1 MNEPLDWWGSLN
13 HGGLLIAPDKI
24 ISGFA
29 ATFAPLPIWQ
39 ADRLRRALTAFDG
52 SNEGLSTLLDFML
65 QDLSALPDV
74 EWHKAQ
80 GVDASWS
87 LRSFTGALVK
97 PRRLWQ
103 GPQGEVLPVFVPEDG
118 ASRQFAGRLGVGRSR
133 QLLSRVVEWLRQKQ
147 QPLAL
152 VTNGRQ
158 WRLVHA
164 GQDYEAWCEWDIDLW
179 FAEGQPGPQVLA
191 WRQLLNRN
199 ALAAPASRAEARAES
214 PLLAAILA
222 SRKGQ
227 ADLSAVLGERVR
239 QAVEELITASHGA
252 IEQAQQAGTAPAFT
266 DLYVAGS
273 RIVMRCIITLFAEA
287 RNLLPV
293 DHPIYQSAYSLE
305 GLRQSLDRR
314 ASGRGN
320 ERLAQGRSA
329 WPRLMALFGLIY
341 HGSSHQALPVPAYSG
356 GLFEPG
362 DPQSSDGISRA
373 LALLEGTSN
382 AITDRHVQHMLR
394 LLTRTKLRVRQGR
407 QNKLVDAPV
416 DFSALSSEYI
426 GILYEGLLD
435 FELKQAA
442 ADDPVVFLAVGNEP
456 ALTLSQLEGMDDAV
470 IQQLFEAL
478 KKKDKTD
485 AGDDDGAG
493 DEAPEADA
501 ADEPIEDD
509 PLDALEDD
517 TSQDEALEPTTE
529 SAPGVQPEE
538 GELALSADHLARAQ
552 AWLEKAAVLAGLVKK
567 TRGRKAV
574 ATLDDT
580 EALAKAARQLCARLV
595 APGQFFLVRWGGTRK
610 GAGTF
615 YTRPQ
620 LAAPTVRRT
629 LQPLAYDAVR
639 IEVHPRTGLTDAVE
653 WAPKRPEAILALK
666 VCDPAMGSGSF
677 LAGALRYLTDALVA
691 SLYHHKLI
699 ERAEDGG
706 VPRMADGQISELL
719 SDELLKLHPAH
730 EGFEE
735 ALRAQ
740 LKRHIVE
747 RCLYGVDLDP
757 LAVELGR
764 MALWVETMDRD
775 LPFGFLDHKLK
786 VGNSLVGAWFDTYR
800 DYPAMAWAR
809 EGGDKDYQ
817 KNKPGNLINH
827 HYVSNGKTLGD
838 KFTAAINARAKALP
852 EQIASQL
859 SGQMNLG
866 AALEASDV
874 HDELLKVFKALH
886 RLPVHDSDK
895 RAAMYRDKV
904 LNNPHYH
911 ALKARMDL
919 WCALWFWPGEQIDL
933 APLPLNFAQ
942 PTAASLEQA
951 QHVARQRRFFH
962 WELEFPDVFTASQ
975 LGFDAIL
982 GNPPWEIQ
990 KPNSK
995 EFFSNHDPLY
1005 RAYGK
1010 QEALSKQLDYFRSL
1024 PELEHQWIA
1033 YNAGIKGMSNWVK
1046 CVGQPFGDRVSTDK
1060 DGKKK
1065 HDLNLGGRG
1074 KNGFAESARLHKT
1087 WQQQRS
1093 KRKGFADPA
1102 HPFLRQGS
1110 ADLNT
1115 YKMFL
1120 ELSHGLMRA
1129 QGRLGMIVPS
1139 GIYTDK
1145 GTTNLRELFLDHCD
1159 WQWLFGF
1166 ENREGIFDIHRSF
1179 KFCPLIVQ
1187 KGGTTQAIRAA
1198 FMHRNVDD
1206 WTQAERHV
1214 LAYPRERV
1222 LEFSPYSKAIL
1233 EIRSEQDLRVLQKIY
1248 ANGVLLGDQSE
1259 RGWGVK
1265 YATEFHMTN
1274 DSKLFPPRPK
1284 WEAQGYQPDEYGHW
1298 LKGPWQAYA
1307 GPANILDRE
1316 SGLVLSRDGAQALRV
1331 DDMEGVALPLY
1342 EGRMI
1347 GQFDFSEKGWVSG
1360 KGRSAVWRELPFEDK
1375 VLEPQYLAGL
1385 QDVCESA
1392 KSNLNPKIAYM
1403 RIGSAT
1409 NSRTAIS
1416 SFLDV
1421 YPAGDS
1427 VFFFRPWKR
1436 SYLTSMMVSSN
1447 LNALAYDYHLRNRVG
1462 GLNLSE
1468 FIMVET
1474 SAVPADKLLRDELVQ
1489 AVAKLALC
1497 SQSQAIAWQSLMAE
1511 SPSLEDT
1518 AKRKGWRHAWAVT
1531 NHERVRLRALVDAC
1545 FAYFYG
1551 LSEFEF
1557 AFVLSDCDRSG
1568 LDLNATHAEGQL
1580 DPKGFWRVEKD
1591 QPPEL
1596 RHTVLSFIAFKDLAT
1611 KGIDAFLAQNDGEGW
1626 LIPETLR
1633 LADYGLGHDE
1643 RAQVP
1648 QPVASRLGPRFLD
1661 WQVGEDVERSWQ
1673 ECAAHAELIRRIVP
1687 LQDPTDNTGG
1697 PYPMAPPAEEETA
1710 HHQQEGLF

>member
-1 MNEPLDWWGSLN
+1 MNNNIDWWSSLN

-24 ISGFA
+24 ATVFA
-29 ATFAPLPIWQ
+29 AELSSLPMWQ
-39 ADRLRRALTAFDG
+39 VDKLRRALTAFDG
-52 SNEGLSTLLDFML
+52 TNERLGALLDFML
-65 QDLSALPDV
+65 QELSTLPDG
-74 EWHKAQ
+74 EWQKAQ
-80 GVDASWS
+80 DVDARWA
-87 LRSFTGALVK
+87 LRSFTGAMIK
-97 PRRLWQ
+97 PRRIWQ
-103 GPQGEVLPVFVPEDG
+103 GLHGDVLPVFVPDDG

-147 QPLAL
+147 QHLAL

-179 FAEGQPGPQVLA
+179 FVEGLPGPQVTA
-191 WRQLLNRN
+191 WRHLLSRDSM
-199 ALAAPASRAEARAES
+199 AAPTAKGEGA
-214 PLLAAILA
+214 LLSAVLA

-239 QAVEELITASHGA
+239 QAVEELITASHSV
-252 IEQAQQAGTAPAFT
+252 IEHAQLSGTAPAFA

-293 DHPIYQSAYSLE
+293 DNPIYQRAYSLE

-329 WPRLMALFGLIY
+329 WPRLMALFGLVY
-341 HGSSHQALPVPAYSG
+341 YGSSHEALPVPQYSG

-362 DPQSSDGISRA
+362 DPHSQDGISRA
-373 LALLEGTSN
+373 LALLESPSN
-382 AITDRHVQHMLR
+382 GITDRQVQHMLR
-394 LLTRTKLRVRQGR
+394 LLTRTRLRVRQGHK
-407 QNKLVDAPV
+407 NTLVDAPV

-456 ALTLSQLEGMDDAV
+456 ALTLSQLEAMDDAV
-470 IQQLFEAL
+470 IKQLFEAL
-478 KKKDKTD
+478 KKKDKVAVGEAEGEEPED
-485 AGDDDGAG
+485 P
-493 DEAPEADA
+493 EAPDDLEEAGAA
-501 ADEPIEDD
+501 ADTPDTETETETEVADEDD
-509 PLDALEDD
+509 
-517 TSQDEALEPTTE
+517 
-529 SAPGVQPEE
+529 
-538 GELALSADHLARAQ
+538 ELAISADYLARTQ
-552 AWLEKAAVLAGLVKK
+552 TWLEKAAVLAGLVKRS
-567 TRGRKAV
+567 RGRKLAGS
-574 ATLDDT
+574 ADDT
-580 EALAKAARQLCARLV
+580 EALAKVAKQLCARLV

-639 IEVHPRTGLTDAVE
+639 TEIDERTGLDTVAE
-653 WAPKRPEAILALK
+653 WLPKRPEAILSLK
-666 VCDPAMGSGSF
+666 VCDCAMGSGSF

-691 SLYHHKLI
+691 SLHHHKLI
-699 ERAEDGG
+699 ERAENGG
-706 VPRMADGQISELL
+706 VPRMADGQVSELL
-719 SDELLKLHPAH
+719 SDEMLKLNPAH
-730 EGFEE
+730 EGFED

-817 KNKPGNLINH
+817 KDKPGNLVNH
-827 HYVSNGKTLGD
+827 FHVNAKGKKIGD
-838 KFTAAINARAKALP
+838 KFTTAINARAKAVP
-852 EQIASQL
+852 DQIQTQITGQL
-859 SGQMNLG
+859 NLG
-866 AALEASDV
+866 PALEASHV
-874 HDELLKVFKALH
+874 HNELLKVFRALH

-904 LNNPHYH
+904 LNNPHFH

-919 WCALWFWPGEQIDL
+919 WCALWFWPGEQVDL
-933 APLPLNFAQ
+933 APLPFDFAK
-942 PTAASLEQA
+942 PNEDALVLARDVA
-951 QHVARQRRFFH
+951 QQKRFFH
-962 WELEFPDVFTASQ
+962 WELEFPDVFTAGRP
-975 LGFDAIL
+975 GFDAML

-1010 QEALSKQLDYFRSL
+1010 QDALAMQLDYFRIL
-1024 PELEHQWIA
+1024 PELEHQWVA

-1046 CVGQPFGDRVSTDK
+1046 FVGQPFGDRVTTDK
-1060 DGKKK
+1060 YGNSK

-1074 KNGFAESARLHKT
+1074 QNGFTESARLHKT

-1093 KRKGFADPA
+1093 KRKGFADA
-1102 HPFLRQGS
+1102 VHPFVHQGS

-1120 ELSHGLMRA
+1120 ELSHALLRP
-1129 QGRLGMIVPS
+1129 QGRMGMIVPS

-1145 GTTNLRELFLDHCD
+1145 GTTNLRGLFLDHCD

-1198 FMHRNVDD
+1198 FMHRNVDH
-1206 WTQAERHV
+1206 WANAERHV

-1222 LEFSPYSKAIL
+1222 LEFSPYTKAIV
-1233 EIRSEQDLRVLQKIY
+1233 EIRSEEELRVLQKIY
-1248 ANGVLLGDQSE
+1248 AHGVLLGDQSE
-1259 RGWGVK
+1259 RGWSVK
-1265 YATEFHMTN
+1265 YAREFDMTT

-1284 WEAQGYQPDEYGHW
+1284 WEEQGYQPDEYGHW
-1298 LKGPWQAYA
+1298 LKGPWLAFS
-1307 GPANILDRE
+1307 GPKNILDRDPRV
-1316 SGLVLSRDGAQALRV
+1316 VLSRDGSLALYV
-1331 DDMEGVALPLY
+1331 DQIEGVALPLY
-1342 EGRMI
+1342 EGRMV
-1347 GQFDFSEKGWVSG
+1347 GQFDFSEKAWVSG
-1360 KGRSAVWRELPFEDK
+1360 KGRKAVWEDISFENK
-1375 VLEPQYLAGL
+1375 VLMPQYLMSQADYRGADEEESEIMPGL
-1385 QDVCESA
+1385 KVGFLA
-1392 KSNLNPKIAYM
+1392 
-1403 RIGSAT
+1403 IGSAT
-1409 NSRTAIS
+1409 NSRSMFAGLVAD
-1416 SFLDV
+1416 F
-1421 YPAGDS
+1421 PAGNS
-1427 VFFFRPWKR
+1427 VAVLQCSTPQK
-1436 SYLTSMMVSSN
+1436 SVSLMAA
-1447 LNALAYDYHLRNRVG
+1447 LNSFAYDFTLRNRLG
-1462 GLNLSE
+1462 GLNLNYFVVAETATPALSAEGLRRVSE
-1468 FIMVET
+1468 IGMRLGLPDRAFAEYWLGYR
-1474 SAVPADKLLRDELVQ
+1474 SKSKSWFRY
-1489 AVAKLALC
+1489 LALT
-1497 SQSQAIAWQSLMAE
+1497 E
-1511 SPSLEDT
+1511 
-1518 AKRKGWRHAWAVT
+1518 
-1531 NHERVRLRALVDAC
+1531 HERARLKAINEAVCAW
-1545 FAYFYG
+1545 YFG
-1551 LSEFEF
+1551 LEWGDFLT
-1557 AFVLSDCDRSG
+1557 VLEGCDLPQDRLSG
-1568 LDLNATHAEGQL
+1568 GNSKHLN
-1580 DPKGFWRVEKD
+1580 PKGFWRIDKD
-1591 QPPEL
+1591 MPPEL
-1596 RHTVLSFIAFKDLAT
+1596 RHPVLSLVAFHDLKS
-1611 KGIDAFLAQNDGEGW
+1611 KGLDDFLAQNAGEGW
-1626 LIPETLR
+1626 MLPEHVR
-1633 LADYGLGHDE
+1633 LADYGLGHDP
-1643 RAQVP
+1643 RAGEL
-1648 QPVASRLGPRFLD
+1648 QPVAARMGPRFLE
-1661 WQVGEDVERSWQ
+1661 WQLNEDIERSWE

-1687 LQDPTDNTGG
+1687 LQHPTDDIGSKELL
-1697 PYPMAPPAEEETA
+1697 AAEDAATYK
-1710 HHQQEGLF
+1710 QGGLF

>member
-1 MNEPLDWWGSLN
+1 MNAHIDWWSSLN
-13 HGGLLIAPDKI
+13 HGGLLISPAKVAECFP
-24 ISGFA
+24 A
-29 ATFAPLPIWQ
+29 ELPALPVWQ
-39 ADRLRRALTAFDG
+39 ADKLRRALTAFDG
-52 SNEGLSTLLDFML
+52 TNERLSAFLDYML
-65 QDLSALPDV
+65 QDLSALPEG

-80 GVDASWS
+80 GVDAHWS
-87 LRSFTGALVK
+87 IRSFTGAMVK
-97 PRRLWQ
+97 PRRIWQ
-103 GPQGEVLPVFVPEDG
+103 GAHGEVLPVFVPDDG

-133 QLLSRVVEWLRQKQ
+133 QLLSRVIEWLRRKQ

-179 FAEGQPGPQVLA
+179 FVEGQPGPQVLA
-191 WRQLLNRN
+191 WRQLLSRD
-199 ALAAPASRAEARAES
+199 ALAAPGPRGDSA
-214 PLLAAILA
+214 LLGAILA

-239 QAVEELITASHGA
+239 LAVEELITASHSA
-252 IEQAQQAGTAPAFT
+252 IEQAQQAGTAPAFG
-266 DLYVAGS
+266 DLYVAGA

-293 DHPIYQSAYSLE
+293 DNPVYQRSYSLE

-314 ASGRGN
+314 AGGRGN

-341 HGSSHQALPVPAYSG
+341 HGSSHAALPVPQYSG

-362 DPQSSDGISRA
+362 DARSGNGISRA
-373 LALLEGTSN
+373 LAVLEGATN
-382 AITDRHVQHMLR
+382 AISDRQVQHILR
-394 LLTRTKLRVRQGR
+394 LLTRTRMRVRQGR
-407 QNKLVDAPV
+407 KNTLVDAPV

-442 ADDPVVFLAVGNEP
+442 NEDPVIFLAVGDEP
-456 ALTLSQLEGMDDAV
+456 ALTLSQLEAMNDTV
-470 IQQLFEAL
+470 IKQLFEAL
-478 KKKDKTD
+478 KKKAGAV
-485 AGDDDGAG
+485 AGDEDGGADVDDEPETPDLLDAPEPDADLPEDDIAESEVAV
-493 DEAPEADA
+493 DEAPED
-501 ADEPIEDD
+501 
-509 PLDALEDD
+509 LRL
-517 TSQDEALEPTTE
+517 T
-529 SAPGVQPEE
+529 
-538 GELALSADHLARAQ
+538 ADHLARAQ
-552 AWLEKAAVLAGLVKK
+552 TWLEKAAVLAGLVAKPR
-567 TRGRKAV
+567 RGM
-574 ATLDDT
+574 
-580 EALAKAARQLCARLV
+580 AAEGVDAHLLERAGRQLCARLV

-620 LAAPTVRRT
+620 LAAPTVHRT
-629 LQPLAYDAVR
+629 LQPLVYDPVR
-639 IEVHPRTGLTDAVE
+639 SAIDERTGLDAVLE
-653 WAPKRPEAILALK
+653 WVPKRPEAILALK
-666 VCDPAMGSGSF
+666 VCDSAMGSGSF
-677 LAGALRYLTDALVA
+677 LVGALRYLTDALVA

-699 ERAEDGG
+699 ERAENGG

-719 SDELLKLHPAH
+719 SDELLKLNPAH
-730 EGFEE
+730 EGFED

-786 VGNSLVGAWFDTYR
+786 VGNSLVGTWFDTYR
-800 DYPAMAWAR
+800 DYPAMAWER

-817 KNKPGNLINH
+817 KDKPGNLINH
-827 HYVSNGKTLGD
+827 FYVNAKGKKLGD
-838 KFTAAINARAKALP
+838 KFTAGINTRSKAVP
-852 EQIASQL
+852 AQISAQL
-859 SGQMNLG
+859 AGQMNLG
-866 AALEASDV
+866 SSLEAGDV
-874 HDELLKVFKALH
+874 HDELLKVLRALH

-933 APLPLNFAQ
+933 APLPIDFGQPAEPALALARDVAQ
-942 PTAASLEQA
+942 
-951 QHVARQRRFFH
+951 QRRFFH
-962 WELEFPDVFTASQ
+962 WELEFPDVFTASHP
-975 LGFDAIL
+975 GFDAML
-982 GNPPWEIQ
+982 GNPPWETQ
-990 KPNSK
+990 KPSSK

-1010 QEALSKQLDYFRSL
+1010 QDALAKQLDYFREW
-1024 PELEHQWIA
+1024 PDLERAWIA
-1033 YNAGIKGMSNWVK
+1033 YNAGIKSMSNWVK
-1046 CVGQPFGDRVSTDK
+1046 CVGQPFGDRVTTDK

-1074 KNGFAESARLHKT
+1074 KNGFAESSQMHRR

-1093 KRKGFADPA
+1093 KRKGFADEA
-1102 HPFLRQGS
+1102 HPFVHQGS

-1115 YKMFL
+1115 FKMFL
-1120 ELSHGLMRA
+1120 EFSHALMRS
-1129 QGRLGMIVPS
+1129 QGRMGMIVPS

-1145 GTTNLRELFLDHCD
+1145 GTTDLRELFLDHCE

-1187 KGGTTQAIRAA
+1187 KGGKTQAIRAA

-1206 WTQAERHV
+1206 WAQAERYV
-1214 LAYPRERV
+1214 LAYPRDRV

-1233 EIRSEQDLRVLQKIY
+1233 EIRSDQDLKVMQQIY
-1248 ANGVLLGDQSE
+1248 AKGVLLGDQSD

-1265 YATEFHMTN
+1265 YGREFDMTN

-1284 WEAQGYQPDEYGHW
+1284 WEEKGYHPDEYGHW
-1298 LKGPWQAYA
+1298 LKGTWQGYS

-1316 SGLVLSRDGAQALRV
+1316 PDLVLSRDGSAVLRV
-1331 DDMEGVALPLY
+1331 EQIEDVALPLY

-1360 KGRSAVWRELPFEDK
+1360 KGRSAVWREIPFGSK

-1385 QDVCESA
+1385 QDVRESP

-1416 SFLDV
+1416 SFLDL

-1427 VFFFRPWKR
+1427 VFFFRPRAR
-1436 SYLTSMMVSSN
+1436 SYVTSLMVSSN
-1447 LNALAYDYHLRNRVG
+1447 LNSLVYDYHLRNRAG

-1468 FIMVET
+1468 FIMNET
-1474 SAVPADKLLRDELVQ
+1474 SAIPSTKLLRGELLQ
-1489 AVAKLALC
+1489 AVARLALGDA
-1497 SQSQAIAWQSLMAE
+1497 SHAVAWESLAVE
-1511 SPSLEDT
+1511 SPLFADISRRT
-1518 AKRKGWRHAWAVT
+1518 GWRRSWAICR
-1531 NHERVRLRALVDAC
+1531 HERVRLRAIVDAC
-1545 FAYFYG
+1545 FAHFYG
-1551 LSEFEF
+1551 LSASDFS
-1557 AFVLSDCDRSG
+1557 FVLGDCDRSDQG
-1568 LDLNATHAEGQL
+1568 LTVAYAAGLL
-1580 DPKGFWRVEKD
+1580 DPKGLWRVEREL
-1591 QPPEL
+1591 QPEL
-1596 RHTVLSFIAFKDLAT
+1596 RHTVLSLVAFHDLQAD
-1611 KGIDAFLAQNDGEGW
+1611 GLDAFLAQNSGEGW
-1626 LIPETLR
+1626 MIPDTLR

-1643 RAQVP
+1643 RAQEH
-1648 QPVASRLGPRFLD
+1648 QPVASRLGPRFQD
-1661 WQVGEDVERSWQ
+1661 WQLNEDVERSWK
-1673 ECAAHAELIRRIVP
+1673 ECAAHAALIRRIVSAQTVGSTDGSE
-1687 LQDPTDNTGG
+1687 LKVAEPTATYKQG
-1697 PYPMAPPAEEETA
+1697 
-1710 HHQQEGLF
+1710 GLF

>member
-1 MNEPLDWWGSLN
+1 MSNNITWWSSLN

-24 ISGFA
+24 SA
-29 ATFAPLPIWQ
+29 AFDAELPALSSWH
-39 ADRLRRALTAFDG
+39 ADKLRRALTAFDG
-52 SNEGLSTLLDFML
+52 TNERLGALLDFML
-65 QDLSALPDV
+65 QELSALPET
-74 EWHKAQ
+74 EWQKAQ
-80 GVDASWS
+80 GVDARWA

-179 FAEGQPGPQVLA
+179 FVEGLPGPQVLA
-191 WRQLLNRN
+191 WRHLLSVD
-199 ALAAPASRAEARAES
+199 ALASPSSKGES
-214 PLLAAILA
+214 VLLGAILA

-239 QAVEELITASHGA
+239 QGVEELITASHSA
-252 IEQAQQAGTAPAFT
+252 IEQAQQLGTAPAFA

-293 DHPIYQSAYSLE
+293 DHPIYQRAYSLE

-314 ASGRGN
+314 AGGRGN
-320 ERLAQGRSA
+320 DRLSQGRSA

-341 HGSSHQALPVPAYSG
+341 HGSSHEALPVPQYSG

-362 DPQSSDGISRA
+362 DPQSADGISRA
-373 LALLEGTSN
+373 LALLESSDN
-382 AITDRHVQHMLR
+382 AINDRQVQQMLR
-394 LLTRTKLRVRQGR
+394 LLTRTKLRLRQGR
-407 QNKLVDAPV
+407 KNTLVDAPV

-442 ADDPVVFLAVGNEP
+442 QDDPVVFLAVGNEP
-456 ALTLSQLEGMDDAV
+456 ALTLSQLEGMNDAV
-470 IQQLFEAL
+470 IKHLFEAL
-478 KKKDKTD
+478 KKKDKPD
-485 AGDDDGAG
+485 AGEDDAG
-493 DEAPEADA
+493 GEEPDEAEAPEEPTDAD
-501 ADEPIEDD
+501 P
-509 PLDALEDD
+509 
-517 TSQDEALEPTTE
+517 TDEALEGDAEAEAET
-529 SAPGVQPEE
+529 ADPEE
-538 GELALSADHLARAQ
+538 ELALSADHLARAQ

-567 TRGRKAV
+567 TRGRKPAGG
-574 ATLDDT
+574 ADEA
-580 EALAKAARQLCARLV
+580 EALAKAAKQLCARLV

-639 IEVHPRTGLTDAVE
+639 TELDARTGLETVVE
-653 WAPKRPEAILALK
+653 WVPKRPEAILALK
-666 VCDPAMGSGSF
+666 VCDCAMGSGSF

-691 SLYHHKLI
+691 SLFHHKLI

-706 VPRMADGQISELL
+706 VPRMADGEISELM
-719 SDELLKLHPAH
+719 SDEMLKLNPAH

-786 VGNSLVGAWFDTYR
+786 VGNALVGAWFDTYR
-800 DYPAMAWAR
+800 DYPAMAWER

-817 KNKPGNLINH
+817 KDKPGNLIH
-827 HYVSNGKTLGD
+827 HFYVNAKGKKLGD
-838 KFTAAINARAKALP
+838 KFTAAINTRGKAVP
-852 EQIASQL
+852 EQLPTLINGQL
-859 SGQMNLG
+859 S
-866 AALEASDV
+866 LESVTDAGNV
-874 HDELLKVFKALH
+874 HDELLKVFRALH

-895 RAAMYRDKV
+895 RAAIYRDKV

-933 APLPLNFAQ
+933 APLPLEFAQ
-942 PTAASLEQA
+942 PKPVAVALA
-951 QHVARQRRFFH
+951 QDVARQRRFFH
-962 WELEFPDVFTASQ
+962 WELEFPDVFTASRP
-975 LGFDAIL
+975 GFDAML

-1010 QEALSKQLDYFRSL
+1010 QEALAKQLDYFKSL

-1046 CVGQPFGDRVSTDK
+1046 CVGQPFGDRVTTDK

-1074 KNGFAESARLHKT
+1074 QNGFAESARLHAK
-1087 WQQQRS
+1087 WKAQRI

-1102 HPFLRQGS
+1102 HPFVHQGS

-1120 ELSHGLMRA
+1120 ELSHALMRP
-1129 QGRLGMIVPS
+1129 QGRMGMIVPS
-1139 GIYTDK
+1139 GIYADK

-1166 ENREGIFDIHRSF
+1166 ENREAIFDIHRSF
-1179 KFCPLIVQ
+1179 KFGPMILQ
-1187 KGGTTQAIRAA
+1187 RGGATQAIRAA
-1198 FMHRNVDD
+1198 FMHRDVDD
-1206 WTQAERHV
+1206 WAGAEHHV
-1214 LAYPRERV
+1214 LAYPRERI
-1222 LEFSPYSKAIL
+1222 LEFTPYSKAIL
-1233 EIRSEQDLRVLQKIY
+1233 EIRSTQELQVLQKIY
-1248 ANGVLLGDQSE
+1248 ANGVLLGDRSE
-1259 RGWGVK
+1259 RGWGVE
-1265 YATEFHMTN
+1265 YAREFDMTN
-1274 DSKLFPPRPK
+1274 DSKLFPPRTK
-1284 WEAQGYQPDEYGHW
+1284 WEEQGYLPDEYGHR
-1298 LKGPWQAYA
+1298 LKGPWRSISEPR
-1307 GPANILDRE
+1307 GILERE
-1316 SGLVLSRDGAQALRV
+1316 HGTVLSRDGTQALHV
-1331 DDMEGVALPLY
+1331 EQIEGVALPLVQGVLFRTMEFLPLIHLSGTGLKAKWK
-1342 EGRMI
+1342 EGERGSAPFAQFYMDLDEVHRNEIPSSPRI
-1347 GQFDFSEKGWVSG
+1347 GFRPIARTTDSRTVIASVIPGWPAGNSVGLLTPRDPAMVPLLAAQFGSLVSD
-1360 KGRSAVWRELPFEDK
+1360 AVFRIR
-1375 VLEPQYLAGL
+1375 QSG
-1385 QDVCESA
+1385 
-1392 KSNLNPKIAYM
+1392 SNLNW
-1403 RIGSAT
+1403 
-1409 NSRTAIS
+1409 
-1416 SFLDV
+1416 FL
-1421 YPAGDS
+1421 
-1427 VFFFRPWKR
+1427 
-1436 SYLTSMMVSSN
+1436 
-1447 LNALAYDYHLRNRVG
+1447 
-1462 GLNLSE
+1462 LSE
-1468 FIMVET
+1468 HPVPRPELHPGFDSLVSTLVSASVPLRYQVRSPDGRRLPLTDHEVLRMRCIIEAVSAFRLGLAVEDY
-1474 SAVPADKLLRDELVQ
+1474 SFLLRDCDHPVT
-1489 AVAKLALC
+1489 
-1497 SQSQAIAWQSLMAE
+1497 QSNSSAFSRML
-1511 SPSLEDT
+1511 
-1518 AKRKGWRHAWAVT
+1518 
-1531 NHERVRLRALVDAC
+1531 DA
-1545 FAYFYG
+1545 
-1551 LSEFEF
+1551 
-1557 AFVLSDCDRSG
+1557 
-1568 LDLNATHAEGQL
+1568 
-1580 DPKGFWRVEKD
+1580 KGFWRIDKD
-1591 QPPEL
+1591 LDPEL
-1596 RHTVLSFIAFKDLAT
+1596 RLTVLSIIAFHDLKL
-1611 KGIDAFLAQNDGEGW
+1611 KGLDRFFAQNNGEGW
-1626 LIPETLR
+1626 LIPESLR
-1633 LADYGLGHDE
+1633 LDEYRLGHDE
-1643 RAQVP
+1643 RAKSP
-1648 QPVASRLGPRFLD
+1648 QPVASRLGARFLPG
-1661 WQVGEDVERSWQ
+1661 QLHEDSAMRKR
-1673 ECAAHAELIRRIVP
+1673 ECEAHAALIRLIVP
-1687 LQDPTDNTGG
+1687 QQDPTDDANST
-1697 PYPMAPPAEEETA
+1697 ALLAAEEETVYK
-1710 HHQQEGLF
+1710 QGGLF